1 MTRRRTLLRAGA
13 GSLALAGLGG
23 CAVLA
28 PPPDTA
34 ALRQAGSAPGLP
46 LRAELDAVP
55 FVPQTPLH
63 CGPAA
68 LATALG
74 HAGLPAD
81 VAALGEGVFLPARGG
96 SLAVEM
102 LGAARRAGAVATRL
116 PGQLPDLLA
125 SVAAGQPVVML
136 LNLGLD
142 WLPQWHYA
150 VLVGY
155 DRAQELAWLRSG
167 TQRRAEFPFATLER
181 TWARGGR
188 WALTLLPPEQLSA
201 TATEA
206 DALQAA
212 LGFER
217 AAPPARAAVA
227 YASFLARWPGRLVA
241 QLGLGNAR
249 LAGGDAAGAAQAFA
263 AAAQQHDS
271 AIAWINLAHAQ
282 LALGERAAAREA
294 AQQALRRTAEAEPV
308 WRSQAQAVFD
318 RAQGAKNP
326 P

>member
-1 MTRRRTLLRAGA
+1 MTGRRPLLRAGA
-13 GSLALAGLGG
+13 GALMAGALSG
-23 CAVLA
+23 CALLA

-34 ALRQAGSAPGLP
+34 ALRQAGAAPGQP
-46 LRAELDAVP
+46 RQVELDAVP
-55 FVPQTPLH
+55 FLPQTPLH

-68 LATALG
+68 LGMALG

-81 VAALGEGVFLPARGG
+81 LNALSAGLFLPARGG

-116 PGQLPDLLA
+116 PGRLPDLMA
-125 SVAAGQPVVML
+125 SVAAGQPVVLL

-142 WLPQWHYA
+142 WLPRWHYA

-155 DRAQELAWLRSG
+155 DREAERAWLRSG
-167 TQRRAEFPFATLER
+167 PERRAEMSFTTLEH

-188 WALTLLPPEQLSA
+188 WAVAVLPPERLSA
-201 TATEA
+201 TALEA

-227 YASFLARWPGRLVA
+227 YASFLARWPGHLLA

-249 LAGGDAAGAAQAFA
+249 LAAGDAVGAAQAFE

-271 AIAWINLAHAQ
+271 AIAWINLVHAQ
-282 LALGERAAAREA
+282 LAAGQRPAARAAA
-294 AQQALRRTAEAEPV
+294 AQAQRRTAQAEPQ
-308 WRSQAQAVFD
+308 WQAQAQAAWAD
-318 RAQGAKNP
+318 AHRP
-326 P
+326 

>member
-23 CAVLA
+23 CALLA

-34 ALRQAGSAPGLP
+34 ALRRPSAAPDLP
-46 LRAELDAVP
+46 MRAEVDGVP

-81 VAALGEGVFLPARGG
+81 LAALSEGVFLPARGG
-96 SLAVEM
+96 SLSAEM
-102 LGAARRAGAVATRL
+102 AGAARRAGAVAMRVGPRL
-116 PGQLPDLLA
+116 ADLLA
-125 SVAAGQPVVML
+125 TVAAGEPVVLL

-155 DRAQELAWLRSG
+155 DRAEETAWLRSG
-167 TQRRAEFPFATLER
+167 TERRAAFSFTTLEH
-181 TWARGGR
+181 TWHRGGR
-188 WALTLLPPEQLSA
+188 WGLTLLPPERLSA
-201 TATEA
+201 TASEER
-206 DALQAA
+206 ALQAA

-227 YASFLARWPGRLVA
+227 YASFLARWPGRLLA

-249 LAGGDAAGAAQAFA
+249 LAAGDARGAVQAFA

-271 AIAWINLAHAQ
+271 AIAWINLAHAHQ
-282 LALGERAAAREA
+282 TWGDRAAARA
-294 AQQALRRTAEAEPV
+294 AAEQALRRTAHDEPV
-308 WRSQAQAVFD
+308 WRPQAQAAWD
-318 RAQGAKNP
+318 RAVAP
-326 P
+326 